1 MTAATGSAAI
11 KTATRKSASMKTA
24 GRKAAAGSAAIPR
37 EMLPYTRRPP
47 AMPVGASGKRGYLR
61 MGFELDARGRTVLR
75 DLERR
80 VPYIVQQALYFD
92 EAWPDLPCVY
102 ILSSSGSQVDGD
114 RYEQRIALAE
124 GASAHISTG
133 AATKLASM
141 RYNHTA
147 WRQRFDLA
155 AGSYLEYLPE
165 PVIPCR
171 HTRLHGETTL
181 CVDPTATAVYAE
193 IFSCGRRS
201 SGERFCFDI
210 LSVANEALRPS
221 GERLFREKFV
231 IRPGEHSPET
241 LGAMNGYDLLG
252 SVILLAPPEVAD
264 AVYGQT
270 ASRIDPARHTAA
282 GVSRLPRRAGLIYKV
297 LGRDTATVKESVR
310 AFCSTVRLAAKGRPL
325 PAEFPWR

>member
-1 MTAATGSAAI
+1 MIAAMS
-11 KTATRKSASMKTA
+11 TAT
-24 GRKAAAGSAAIPR
+24 PR
-37 EMLPYTRRPP
+37 ELLPYTQRPP
-47 AMPVGASGKRGYLR
+47 AMPVGASGKQGYLR

-114 RYEQRIALAE
+114 RYEQRITLAE

-147 WRQRFDLA
+147 WRQHFDLA

-171 HTRLHGETTL
+171 HTRLHAHTTL

-193 IFSCGRRS
+193 IFSSGRRS
-201 SGERFCFDI
+201 SGERFCYDL
-210 LSVANEALRPS
+210 LSVTTEALRPS
-221 GERLFREKFV
+221 GERLLREKFV
-231 IRPGEHSPET
+231 IRPDRRTPAT

-252 SVILLAPPEVAD
+252 NVILLAPPDVTE
-264 AVYGQT
+264 AVYSQT
-270 ASRIDPARHTAA
+270 PSEIDRSRHTAA
-282 GVSRLPRRAGLIYKV
+282 GVSRLPHRAGLIYKV
-297 LGRDTATVKESVR
+297 LGDDTAAVKESVR